1 MPHQEKWYLLRYP
14 LGLSFFGLS
23 SKYRQHLI
31 EEYYLMAKFLRTS
44 YSDFYRM
51 PTFERKFLI
60 NKIVEHNTPKN

>member
-1 MPHQEKWYLLRYP
+1 
-14 LGLSFFGLS
+14 
-23 SKYRQHLI
+23 
-31 EEYYLMAKFLRTS
+31 MAKFLRTS